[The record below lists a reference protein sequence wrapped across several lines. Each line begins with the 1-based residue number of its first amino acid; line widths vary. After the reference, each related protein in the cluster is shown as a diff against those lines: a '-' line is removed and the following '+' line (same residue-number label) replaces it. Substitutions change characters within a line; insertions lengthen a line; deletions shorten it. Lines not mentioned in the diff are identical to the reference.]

1 MTLGVPGAFSFQSS
15 NVSDEALTMIE
26 LIENCEPPVIDPGLQ
41 IQHDDWVY
49 EYDEDVSFT
58 PAEFTT
64 TAADSGVYQ
73 LEDILLKDC
82 KLVKV
87 VGKSGTGV
95 TTHQRPKEPEEYSGF
110 DYTMRAEEWS
120 HRYIK
125 VSSKTECGWL
135 EKTWENNVSFRYY
148 MQWCP
153 EINSHYWTIRD
164 LRVANNCELYRKKII
179 QSPKYDAGT
188 DIMAQVITWGRSG
201 LTPLPGVLI
210 KSLVERGG
218 YYYMRTNLNLPLEYD
233 TWETGSAFQYVY
245 ADVVSP
251 ADIKGFIQKRR
262 INCLNPF
269 DGKNYTKAVYN
280 TNEHN
285 QEATWTLLT
294 SEDLD
299 SIAFGRVVCDTINV
313 RITDD
318 QGELLFEF
326 NNYEID
332 NTIAP
337 NRNEEYPTTAIIY
350 TSTTIPAGS
359 VILVTLKG
367 GIVSVGEIT
376 PASKLEAGFT
386 RFAFKNKFKDFSP
399 KEQDQWGNWYYI
411 DGVRVQVH
419 SGVVELPITSYDQM
433 NRLMMMIG
441 GQKVVINSSD
451 SIHNEMPDSR
461 DVFSAT
467 MMIGRFTTF
476 ELATSEKNKQIG
488 ELATYNFT
496 VEELV

>member
-1 MTLGVPGAFSFQSS
+1 MTLGVPGTFSFQSS
-15 NVSDEALTMIE
+15 NVVEESLTMAE
-26 LIENCEPPVIDPGLQ
+26 LMENCKSPVIDPGLL

-49 EYDEDVSFT
+49 EYTKETSFT
-58 PAEFTT
+58 PLEHNTT
-64 TAADSGVYQ
+64 SESSGVYQ
-73 LEDILLKDC
+73 LDDILMKDC

-87 VGKSGTGV
+87 VGKSGTGI
-95 TTHQRPKEPEEYSGF
+95 TTHRRPKEPEEYSGF
-110 DYTMRAEEWS
+110 DNSMIAEQWS

-125 VSSKTECGWL
+125 VSSETNCGWL
-135 EKTWENNVSFRYY
+135 EKTWASSVEFQYY
-148 MQWCP
+148 LQWSP
-153 EINSHYWTIRD
+153 EANSNFWTIRD
-164 LRVANNCELYRKKII
+164 LRVANNCELYKRKIV

-188 DIMAQVITWGRSG
+188 DIMAEIITWGRSG

-210 KSLVERGG
+210 KSLVERCGN
-218 YYYMRTNLNLPLEYD
+218 YYMRTNLNLPLEYD
-233 TWETGSAFQYVY
+233 TWESGTAFQYIY
-245 ADVVSP
+245 ADVMSP
-251 ADIKGFIQKRR
+251 ADIKGFGQKRR
-262 INCLNPF
+262 VNCLNPF
-269 DGKNYTKAVYN
+269 DGKNYTKTICN

-294 SEDLD
+294 TEDLD
-299 SIAFGRVVCDTINV
+299 SIAFGRIVCDTINV

-318 QGELLFEF
+318 QGDLLFEF
-326 NNYEID
+326 NNYEVD
-332 NTIAP
+332 NSIAP

-350 TSTTIPAGS
+350 TEATVPAGS

-367 GIVSVGEIT
+367 GIVSVGEIM
-376 PASKLEAGFT
+376 PASKLEAGMTNFN
-386 RFAFKNKFKDFSP
+386 FKNKFKDFSP

-419 SGVVELPITSYDQM
+419 SGTVDLPITSYDQL

-476 ELATSEKNKQIG
+476 ELSTTKKNKQIG
-488 ELATYNFT
+488 DIATYNFT